1 MEKKFV
7 VRDFLLILILFII
20 SRIIARFFGVHFSYI
35 ALYQY
40 WQYLDV
46 ESLRNNLL
54 HGVWYDHVQ
63 PPGFNLLLGIVLKLS
78 GSHAPF
84 VFNILLKAITLANT
98 FLLLHILKQLI
109 QSPNLPVVISLI
121 YLLSPATLIL
131 EAELFYTTFISM
143 LLLGSIFYLLQFRR
157 KPNWLNG
164 FGIFFPLGVLCLT
177 RSMYH
182 LGWFLVI
189 IVVVI
194 YYYKNKSGFAKLVV
208 SAFFSLALV
217 TGWYLKNYFV
227 FGSFSTSTWIG
238 MNISRNVFH
247 DSEITDSSHI
257 EAYEAFSKIS
267 SYKKFISG
275 NLEKEFAGLD
285 DRDLLSE
292 MKNDTFINEN
302 HIDYMDVS
310 KKYLAASKEYVK
322 AHPVAYLKN
331 VLQSSIIFFTPATR
345 YMIAEPKAANIK
357 YYDAV
362 YSFNLSPFAEGKQQ
376 RRIALTISAIP
387 KLLIYLTVFFFISR
401 SAIRNKKISL
411 LNLIIT
417 ITIGFVFLVSSLFE
431 HYENM
436 RFRYEIEPLFLILL
450 AQVIAVFIL
459 KETENQSDVKT
470 QMAHG

>member
-7 VRDFLLILILFII
+7 SRDVLLILILFII
-20 SRIIARFFGVHFSYI
+20 SRIIVRLFGVHFSYI

-46 ESLRNNLL
+46 ETLRNHLL
-54 HGVWYDHVQ
+54 LGMWYDHVQ

-78 GSHAPF
+78 GSHAPLA
-84 VFNILLKAITLANT
+84 FNILFKGITLANV

-109 QSPNLPVVISLI
+109 SNRNLPLIISLI

-131 EAELFYTTFISM
+131 ETELFYTTFISM
-143 LLLGSIFYLLQFRR
+143 LLLLSVFFLVRFQQ
-157 KPNWLNG
+157 KQNWLNG
-164 FGIFFPLGVLCLT
+164 IGIFFPLAILCLT

-182 LGWFLVI
+182 VAWLLVI
-189 IVVVI
+189 
-194 YYYKNKSGFAKLVV
+194 ALVV
-208 SAFFSLALV
+208 LFYYRNKNGFGKLAVSTFFSLAVV
-217 TGWYLKNYFV
+217 TGWYVKNYFV

-247 DSEITDSSHI
+247 DNEIRDSSRI

-275 NLEKEFAGLD
+275 NQEKKFAGLVA
-285 DRDLLSE
+285 RDLLSE
-292 MKNDTFINEN
+292 MKNDTFINER
-302 HIDYMDVS
+302 HIDYIEIS
-310 KKYLAASKEYVK
+310 KKYMEASKEYVK

-331 VLQSSIIFFTPATR
+331 VLQSGIIFFTPATR
-345 YMIAEPKAANIK
+345 YMIAEEKAGKIK

-376 RRIALTISAIP
+376 RRIALAISSIP
-387 KLLIYLTVFFFISR
+387 KLLIYITVFFFICR
-401 SAIRNKKISL
+401 QVIRNKKISL
-411 LNLIIT
+411 LNLMII
-417 ITIGFVFLVSSLFE
+417 ITIGFVFIISSLFE

-459 KETENQSDVKT
+459 KEKENKLT
-470 QMAHG
+470 